1 MVGDTG
7 QAARELRSVGRA
19 HFLPAG
25 LEIPSLCWTLSA
37 VERAIFMFPISR
49 KGKSMLR
56 RLWNEDEGAI
66 LSAELVLFGT
76 ILVIGMITGLSSVQT
91 AVVTELGDLA
101 NAVGAVNQSYSYG
114 GVLGHHAQ
122 TPGSIWNDGVDTCD
136 EPVAQDGPAPACMEL
151 CATVAPE
158 L

>member
-1 MVGDTG
+1 
-7 QAARELRSVGRA
+7 
-19 HFLPAG
+19 
-25 LEIPSLCWTLSA
+25 
-37 VERAIFMFPISR
+37 
-49 KGKSMLR
+49 MLR

-114 GVLGHHAQ
+114 GVLGHHAN
-122 TPGSIWNDGVDTCD
+122 TPGSSWLDGVDTCD
-136 EPVAQDGPAPACMEL
+136 EAVQQDGDAPACMAL
-151 CATVAPE
+151 CGNALPEATF
-158 L
+158 